1 MSIQSLGSNTKT
13 CTLLGA
19 GTGVI
24 ELERMKIVLG
34 FCLFVFNFLPH
45 SESTGRK
52 K

>member
-1 MSIQSLGSNTKT
+1 MLIKSLGSNTKT

-19 GTGVI
+19 GIGVI

-34 FCLFVFNFLPH
+34 FSLFVFNLLTH
-45 SESTGRK
+45 MESTGRK